1 MSQTQRIERVA
12 FPPKLRFLFAP
23 SRGKVLFG
31 GRGGAKSWGIAR
43 ALLIMGADRPLR
55 ILCARETMRSLADS
69 VHQLLCDQI
78 SLLDLGSFY
87 SVQKAKITGRNGTTF
102 LFGGLANDPDALK
115 SVEGCDIVW
124 VEEAQGV
131 SKRSWDILTPT
142 IRKEGSEIW
151 MSFNPE
157 LDTDETYKR
166 FVLNPPPGFVVQKL
180 NYTDNPWCPKV
191 LVQEAEHCQRTSPDD
206 YRHIWEGFCRSAV
219 EGAIYAREIEQAE
232 ADGRV
237 CAVPYDRSAPV
248 HTAWDLG
255 YGDST
260 AIWFFQ
266 QVGFEYRHLSYHQN
280 NGVGI
285 DEYLRYLQTTGYVY
299 GTHHLPH
306 DADSGQLGTGK
317 SIAQMV
323 RNAGHRVH
331 VVPRTASIVND
342 ISQVRQRFPQCFFD
356 AKGCEEGLYNLRRYR
371 WETTAKSG
379 DSVVYQRQPRHD
391 QYSHTADGF
400 RTFAVG
406 FASPDRVE
414 TPATPSYYH
423 SPSGEYSWMG

>member
-1 MSQTQRIERVA
+1 MRETIEEIA
-12 FPPKLRFLFAP
+12 FPPKLKALFRPA
-23 SRGKVLFG
+23 RAKVLYG

-43 ALLIMGADRPLR
+43 ALLLLGAGKPLR

-78 SLLDLGSFY
+78 RLLKLEAFY
-87 SVQKAKITGRNGTTF
+87 QIQKSRIMGQNGTLF
-102 LFGGLANDPDALK
+102 IFGGLANDPEALK

-131 SKRSWDILTPT
+131 SKRSWDTLIPT

-151 MSFNPE
+151 VSFNPE
-157 LDTDETYKR
+157 LDTDETYR
-166 FVLNPPPGFVVQKL
+166 RWVVNPPPNTIVVKL

-191 LVQEAEHCQRTSPDD
+191 LLDEAAHMQRTAPDD

-219 EGAIYAREIEQAE
+219 EGAIYAKEIEQAE
-232 ADGRV
+232 QDGRV
-237 CAVPYDRSAPV
+237 TAVPYDAAAPV

-266 QVGFEYRHLSYHQN
+266 QVGFEFRFVDYLQRS
-280 NGVGI
+280 GVGI
-285 DEYLRYLQTTGYVY
+285 DEYMKDLQQRGYVY
-299 GTHHLPH
+299 GTHYLPH

-323 RNAGHRVH
+323 RAVGHRVH
-331 VVPRTASIVND
+331 VVPRTSNIVND
-342 ISQVRQRFPQCFFD
+342 ISQVRARFPQCFFD
-356 AKGCEEGLYNLRRYR
+356 AKRCEEGLYNLRRYR
-371 WETTAKSG
+371 WETTAKG
-379 DSVVYQRQPRHD
+379 NDSIIYARMPRHD
-391 QYSHTADGF
+391 QYSHTADAF
-400 RTFAVG
+400 RTFGVG
-406 FASPDRVE
+406 YAPPSKVE
-414 TPATPSYYH
+414 TPVSAADIWVPTGNY
-423 SPSGEYSWMG
+423 GWMG